1 MDMTLTDHRATS
13 NVDSFPM
20 RFFNSCV
27 GGRMTCFS
35 VCGGT
40 IFRGNEVMHAD
51 IEHSYIEKYWPAFLT
66 ISDIV

>member
-1 MDMTLTDHRATS
+1 
-13 NVDSFPM
+13 
-20 RFFNSCV
+20 
-27 GGRMTCFS
+27 MTCFS